1 MGKTEAIK
9 QQAEE
14 LLKVLDL
21 SYASV
26 SVREAEEKAFRV
38 EIEGENLGILIGFHG
53 ENLASFQIILGLLL
67 AKKMGEWVR
76 VVVDVGGYR
85 TEREE
90 HLRELAI
97 RTAER
102 ARFLD
107 SPITLSPMPAH
118 ERRMVHLAVAEIP
131 GVISESVGEG
141 WERRVVVK
149 PDHEEKSPQSAPMK
163 DAL

>member
-1 MGKTEAIK
+1 MDKTEAIK

-14 LLKVLDL
+14 LLKALDL

-26 SVREAEEKAFRV
+26 GVREAEEKAFRV

-53 ENLASFQIILGLLL
+53 ENLASFQIVLGLLL
-67 AKKMGEWVR
+67 AKKLGEWVR

-90 HLRELAI
+90 HLRELAT

-118 ERRMVHLAVAEIP
+118 ERRMVHMAVAEIP
-131 GVISESVGEG
+131 GVASESVGEG
-141 WERRVVVK
+141 WERRVVIK
-149 PDHEEKSPQSAPMK
+149 PDHGENPKENTSSTE
-163 DAL
+163 L

>member
-1 MGKTEAIK
+1 MEKTEAIK

-21 SYASV
+21 NYASV
-26 SVREAEEKAFRV
+26 GVREAEEKAFRV

-53 ENLASFQIILGLLL
+53 ENLASFQIVLGLLL
-67 AKKMGEWVR
+67 AKKLGEWVR

-90 HLRELAI
+90 HLRELAT

-118 ERRMVHLAVAEIP
+118 ERRMVHMAVAEIP
-131 GVISESVGEG
+131 GVASESVGEG
-141 WERRVVVK
+141 WERRVVIK
-149 PDHEEKSPQSAPMK
+149 PDHEENPKENTSSTE
-163 DAL
+163 L